1 METMSALQEAMAMA
15 KPEQETL
22 MEEARVEQL
31 LRQD

>member
-1 METMSALQEAMAMA
+1 MKAMAVA

-22 MEEARVEQL
+22 TAEARVEQL

>member
-1 METMSALQEAMAMA
+1 MEIVSVLQEAMAVA

-22 MEEARVEQL
+22 MEEAWVEQL